1 MLFTIALIL
10 AVIFAF
16 GCKKIL
22 KKHAAVFYIA
32 AAVISVVV
40 AIADFKGAPG
50 FVRDYVVGLFSRGAF
65 ATALWCVVMWIGAL
79 LNGTAAMKALMPIR
93 GELSIFAAILTL
105 GHNIGFGRTYFV
117 RMFTNPASLSKTQLA
132 AGTLSILMLVIMLPL
147 TVLSFPK
154 VRRKLDAKLW
164 KRIQRAAYL
173 FYAMIYAHVMI
184 LFVPSARNGRTA
196 YKISVVIYSLVFIGY
211 AAARIMKAIKKRGKS
226 GAKGIVTV
234 SAAVICFAAA
244 MIFVLPTPS
253 KVDTPV
259 SVPAKSDAESGSDE
273 TSGGAESALTDDST
287 APETSGLADGTYAGT
302 AYGYDG
308 DITVK
313 VTIESGKITAIEAS
327 SEEEDQWYFEQA
339 EKSVIAEI
347 IASQSCEVDAVSG
360 ATYSSK
366 GIMEAA
372 AGAIAKAS
380 D

>member
-16 GCKKIL
+16 GCKKVL
-22 KKHAAVFYIA
+22 KKHATVFYIA
-32 AAVISVVV
+32 AALISVVV
-40 AIADFKGAPG
+40 AIVDFKGAPG

-65 ATALWCVVMWIGAL
+65 ATALWCIVMWIGAL
-79 LNGTAAMKALMPIR
+79 PNGTAAMKALMPIR

-196 YKISVVIYSLVFIGY
+196 YKISVVVYSLVFIGY
-211 AAARIMKAIKKRGKS
+211 AAARIIKALKKRGKA

-234 SAAVICFAAA
+234 SAAVICFATA
-244 MIFVLPTPS
+244 MIFALPTPS

-259 SVPAKSDAESGSDE
+259 SVPTQSDAESGSDE
-273 TSGGAESALTDDST
+273 TSGGAGTDFADDST
-287 APETSGLADGTYAGT
+287 EPETSSLADGTYTGT

-313 VTIESGKITAIEAS
+313 VTIENGKITAIEAS

-372 AGAIAKAS
+372 AGAIAKAEG
-380 D
+380 

>member
-10 AVIFAF
+10 AAIFAF

-22 KKHAAVFYIA
+22 KKHATVFYLA
-32 AAVISVVV
+32 AALISVIV
-40 AIADFKGAPG
+40 AIADFNGAPG

-79 LNGTAAMKALMPIR
+79 PNGTAAIKALMPIR

-117 RMFTNPASLSKTQLA
+117 RMFTNPASLSNTQLA
-132 AGTLSILMLVIMLPL
+132 AGTLSILMLVIMIPL

-164 KRIQRAAYL
+164 KRIQRAAYI

-196 YKISVVIYSLVFIGY
+196 YKISVAVYSLVFIGY

-234 SAAVICFAAA
+234 SAAVICFTAA
-244 MIFVLPTPS
+244 MIFALPTPS
-253 KVDTPV
+253 KVDTQV
-259 SVPAKSDAESGSDE
+259 SVPANSNAGSGADKA
-273 TSGGAESALTDDST
+273 SGGTESALTDDST
-287 APETSGLADGTYAGT
+287 AAKSGLADGIYTGT
-302 AYGYDG
+302 SYGYDG

-313 VTIESGKITAIEAS
+313 VTIENGKITAIEAS

-339 EKSVIAEI
+339 EKSVIAGI

-372 AGAIAKAS
+372 AGAIAEAEG
-380 D
+380 

>member
-10 AVIFAF
+10 AAIFAF
-16 GCKKIL
+16 VCKKAL
-22 KKHAAVFYIA
+22 KNHATVFYIA
-32 AAVISVVV
+32 AALISVVV

-79 LNGTAAMKALMPIR
+79 PNGTAAIKALMPIR

-117 RMFTNPASLSKTQLA
+117 RMFTNPASLSNTQLA
-132 AGTLSILMLVIMLPL
+132 AGTLSILMLVIMIPL

-164 KRIQRAAYL
+164 KRIQRAAYI

-196 YKISVVIYSLVFIGY
+196 YKISVAVYSLVFIGY

-234 SAAVICFAAA
+234 SAAVICFTAA
-244 MIFVLPTPS
+244 MIFALPTPS
-253 KVDTPV
+253 KVDTQV
-259 SVPAKSDAESGSDE
+259 SVPANSNAGSGADKA
-273 TSGGAESALTDDST
+273 SGGTESALTDDST
-287 APETSGLADGTYAGT
+287 AAKSGLADGIYTGT
-302 AYGYDG
+302 SYGYDG

-313 VTIESGKITAIEAS
+313 VTIENGKITAIEAS

-339 EKSVIAEI
+339 EKSVIAGI

-372 AGAIAKAS
+372 AGAIAEAEG
-380 D
+380 

>member
-16 GCKKIL
+16 GCKKAL
-22 KKHAAVFYIA
+22 KKHAPVFYIVSA
-32 AAVISVVV
+32 LISVVV
-40 AIADFKGAPG
+40 AVIDFNGAPG

-79 LNGTAAMKALMPIR
+79 PNGTAAMKALMPIR

-132 AGTLSILMLVIMLPL
+132 AGTLSILMLVIMIPL

-164 KRIQRAAYL
+164 KRIQRAAYM

-184 LFVPSARNGRTA
+184 LFVTPARNGRTA
-196 YKISVVIYSLVFIGY
+196 YKISVAVYSLVFIGY

-244 MIFVLPTPS
+244 MIFALQTPS
-253 KVDTPV
+253 KVDTQV
-259 SVPAKSDAESGSDE
+259 SVPAKSDAESGAYKA
-273 TSGGAESALTDDST
+273 SGDTESALADDST
-287 APETSGLADGTYAGT
+287 AAKTSGLADGIYTGT

-313 VTIESGKITAIEAS
+313 VTIENGKITAIEAS

-339 EKSVIAEI
+339 EKSVIAGI

-372 AGAIAKAS
+372 AGAIAKAEG
-380 D
+380 

>member
-1 MLFTIALIL
+1 
-10 AVIFAF
+10 
-16 GCKKIL
+16 
-22 KKHAAVFYIA
+22 
-32 AAVISVVV
+32 
-40 AIADFKGAPG
+40 
-50 FVRDYVVGLFSRGAF
+50 
-65 ATALWCVVMWIGAL
+65 
-79 LNGTAAMKALMPIR
+79 MPIR

-117 RMFTNPASLSKTQLA
+117 RMFTNPASLSNTQLA
-132 AGTLSILMLVIMLPL
+132 AGMLSIMMLVIMIPL

-164 KRIQRAAYL
+164 KRIQRAAYI

-184 LFVPSARNGRTA
+184 LFVTPARNGRTA
-196 YKISVVIYSLVFIGY
+196 YKISVAVYSLVFIGY

-244 MIFVLPTPS
+244 MIFALQTPS
-253 KVDTPV
+253 KVDTQV
-259 SVPAKSDAESGSDE
+259 SVPAKSDAGSGSDKA
-273 TSGGAESALTDDST
+273 SGGTESALADDST
-287 APETSGLADGTYAGT
+287 AAKSGLADGIYTGT

-313 VTIESGKITAIEAS
+313 VTIENGKITAIEAS

-339 EKSVIAEI
+339 EKSVIAGI

-372 AGAIAKAS
+372 AGAIAKAEG
-380 D
+380 

>member
-10 AVIFAF
+10 AAIFAF
-16 GCKKIL
+16 VCKKAL
-22 KKHAAVFYIA
+22 KKHATVFYLA
-32 AAVISVVV
+32 AALISVIV
-40 AIADFKGAPG
+40 AITDFKGAPG

-79 LNGTAAMKALMPIR
+79 PNGTAAIKALMPIR

-132 AGTLSILMLVIMLPL
+132 AGTLSILMLVIMIPL

-164 KRIQRAAYL
+164 KRIQRAAYM

-184 LFVPSARNGRTA
+184 LFVMPARNGRTA
-196 YKISVVIYSLVFIGY
+196 YKISVAVYSLVFIGY
-211 AAARIMKAIKKRGKS
+211 AAARIMKAIKKCGEA

-244 MIFVLPTPS
+244 MIFALQTPP
-253 KVDTPV
+253 KVDTQV
-259 SVPAKSDAESGSDE
+259 SVPAKSDAGSGADKA
-273 TSGGAESALTDDST
+273 SGGTESALTDDS
-287 APETSGLADGTYAGT
+287 AAAKSGLADGIYTGT

-313 VTIESGKITAIEAS
+313 VTIENGKITAIEAS

-339 EKSVIAEI
+339 EKSVIAGI

-372 AGAIAKAS
+372 AGAIAEAEG
-380 D
+380 

>member
-16 GCKKIL
+16 GCKKAL
-22 KKHAAVFYIA
+22 KKHATVFYIA
-32 AAVISVVV
+32 AALISVVV
-40 AIADFKGAPG
+40 AVIDFNGAPG

-79 LNGTAAMKALMPIR
+79 PNGTAAIKALMPIR

-117 RMFTNPASLSKTQLA
+117 RMFTNPASLNNTQLA
-132 AGTLSILMLVIMLPL
+132 AGTLSILMLVIMIPL

-196 YKISVVIYSLVFIGY
+196 YKISVAVYSLVFIGY
-211 AAARIMKAIKKRGKS
+211 AAARIMKAIKKRGKA

-244 MIFVLPTPS
+244 MIFALPTPS
-253 KVDTPV
+253 KVDTQV
-259 SVPAKSDAESGSDE
+259 SVPANSDAESGADKA
-273 TSGGAESALTDDST
+273 SGGTESALTDDST
-287 APETSGLADGTYAGT
+287 AAKSGLADGIYTGT

-313 VTIESGKITAIEAS
+313 VTIENGKITAIEAS

-339 EKSVIAEI
+339 EKSVIAGI

-372 AGAIAKAS
+372 AGAIAEAEG
-380 D
+380 

>member
-22 KKHAAVFYIA
+22 KKHATVFYIA

-40 AIADFKGAPG
+40 AVVDFKGAPG

-79 LNGTAAMKALMPIR
+79 PNGTAAMKALMPIR
-93 GELSIFAAILTL
+93 GVLSIFAAILTL

-132 AGTLSILMLVIMLPL
+132 AGTLSILMLVIMIPL

-184 LFVPSARNGRTA
+184 LFVPSARNGRAA
-196 YKISVVIYSLVFIGY
+196 YKISIVVYSLVFIGY
-211 AAARIMKAIKKRGKS
+211 AAARIMKALKKRGKS
-226 GAKGIVTV
+226 GAKKVATV
-234 SAAVICFAAA
+234 SAAVICFSAA
-244 MIFVLPTPS
+244 MIFALPTPS
-253 KVDTPV
+253 KVDAPV
-259 SVPAKSDAESGSDE
+259 SVPAKSDAESGFDE
-273 TSGGAESALTDDST
+273 TYGGAGTTLADDST
-287 APETSGLADGTYAGT
+287 AETSSLADGTYTAT

-308 DITVK
+308 DITVT
-313 VTIESGKITAIEAS
+313 VTVSNGKITAIEAS

-339 EKSVIAEI
+339 EKTVIAEI

-360 ATYSSK
+360 ATFSSK

-372 AGAIAKAS
+372 AGAVAKAKG
-380 D
+380 